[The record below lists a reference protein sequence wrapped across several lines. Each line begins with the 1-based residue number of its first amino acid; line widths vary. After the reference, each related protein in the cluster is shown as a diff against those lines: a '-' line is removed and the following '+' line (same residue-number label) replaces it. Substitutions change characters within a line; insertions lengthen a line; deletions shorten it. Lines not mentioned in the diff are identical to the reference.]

1 MPRSARAV
9 AYVLVLASPLLVM
22 TGCTPEEADAHC
34 GKGSCTVHARSG
46 TSIEVQN
53 LALDVKEVSE
63 SYVKLSSHGVSLK
76 LAKELDLHLGSHR
89 LHLVG
94 TQDGT
99 ANIRIE

>member
-1 MPRSARAV
+1 MPRSARVV
-9 AYVLVLASPLLVM
+9 ACLLVLASPMLAV
-22 TGCTPEEADAHC
+22 TGCAPEDADARC
-34 GKGSCTVHARSG
+34 AKSSCTVHARSG
-46 TSIEVQN
+46 TSIKVQN
-53 LALDVKEVSE
+53 LALDVKEVSD

-99 ANIRIE
+99 ANIEIE